1 MCVTSSVWALEL
13 SPMEMEFSTQGSGTS
28 QVFSVTNKFT
38 KDIGVELKI
47 YKRRTNSKGEEVRED
62 AEDFLIFPR
71 QIKLSP
77 GQRKAV
83 RISWTGP
90 AVVKKEIAYR
100 LVLEQLPID
109 FKGKDK
115 DLQKIDI
122 DFLLKYVASLYVVP
136 EQAKSE
142 IILEKPVKRDG
153 RIYFS
158 LKNVGTRHLVISKL
172 MMTLDGQDL
181 SFSASSLREILGKN
195 LLSGSSLEFSL
206 PWPKELKTKDLAR
219 VKVQVE

>member
-1 MCVTSSVWALEL
+1 
-13 SPMEMEFSTQGSGTS
+13 MEAEFSAQGNNTS
-28 QVFSVTNKFT
+28 QIFSVTNKFT

-47 YKRRTNSKGEEVRED
+47 YKRRTNSKGEEIRED

-90 AVVKKEIAYR
+90 AAVKKEIAYR

-109 FKGKDK
+109 FSRKDK
-115 DLQKIDI
+115 DTQKIDI

-142 IILEKPVKRDG
+142 IILEKPAKRQG
-153 RIYFS
+153 RFYFS
-158 LKNVGTRHLVISKL
+158 LKNVGTKHLVISKIAMSL
-172 MMTLDGQDL
+172 EGRDFALKE
-181 SFSASSLREILGKN
+181 SSLREILGKN
-195 LLSGSSLEFSL
+195 LLVGSSLEFSV
-206 PWPKELKTKDLAR
+206 PWPSELRTQDLRR
-219 VKVQVE
+219 VKIYAE